1 MRKLAFH
8 ADNLRGF
15 VTRSFPK
22 NVREGGTPDEA
33 VRIFAWEAIEREKL
47 LFSWRGLQD
56 FSRPVLVGFEIMSGQ
71 TSSLTGAP

>member
-47 LFSWRGLQD
+47 LFLLAWIARF
-56 FSRPVLVGFEIMSGQ
+56 FSTCCCWL
-71 TSSLTGAP
+71 